1 MADGP
6 PKDFNLLLHPSAVVL
21 VILDHQDDFL
31 ADLSPS
37 VCDVL
42 ASNTLALAKVAKI
55 CDVPVV
61 LSSLVTDAFRGH
73 TWAQL
78 LDVFPKTSGLRRSQ
92 INCWDNPAFVDEIE
106 ALKKQRVLLAGLWTE
121 TGVTFAALSA
131 LELGYEVYLVT
142 DATAG
147 VSAEAHGVANQ
158 RMVQAGVVPVTWRQI
173 LFEWYRASGGDEGAI
188 GRALIEVA
196 REYGY
201 FLDRLAGDHSLA
213 N

>member
-6 PKDFNLLLHPSAVVL
+6 SEDFNLLLRPSAVVL
-21 VILDHQDDFL
+21 VIIDNQDDFL

-37 VCDVL
+37 VCDSL

-55 CDVPVV
+55 CGVFVV
-61 LSSLVTDAFRGH
+61 LTSLVTDAFRGH
-73 TWAQL
+73 TWARL
-78 LDVFPKTSGLRRSQ
+78 LDVFPKISGLRRSQ
-92 INCWDNPAFVDEIE
+92 INCWDNPTFVDEIKE
-106 ALKKQRVLLAGLWTE
+106 LKKQRLLLAGLWTE

-147 VSAEAHGVANQ
+147 VSAEAHDAANQ

-173 LFEWYRASGGDEGAI
+173 LFEWYRASGGDEGMI
-188 GRALIEVA
+188 GKALMEVA
-196 REYGY
+196 RENGY
-201 FLDRLAGDHSLA
+201 FLERPPRDNSPT